1 MFIPFFNAGLGMEH
15 LISLEGGGVGGGCI
29 EDAHNSS
36 QDFAIPIEAFEQ
48 RQVVSIFFPI

>member
-1 MFIPFFNAGLGMEH
+1 MEH
-15 LISLEGGGVGGGCI
+15 LISLEGGGVGGGCM

-48 RQVVSIFFPI
+48 RQVGSSEFIYTKF

>member
-1 MFIPFFNAGLGMEH
+1 MEH